1 MTALIAAGATV
12 TATSVTA
19 SAVTTSDWPAYL
31 GGQAHSSYNATQTT
45 VTPAN
50 AATLV
55 RKWQFA
61 GDRPTVAG
69 QPAATFISSPVVA
82 DGAVFIGTNAGWFYK
97 LDETT
102 GAVLAKV
109 FIGYRPRLT
118 CSAAGFAATATVAA
132 DPSDGQDTVYV
143 AAPNGYL
150 YAFRAANLGV
160 RWRSAIA
167 YPSATVSDFYD
178 WSSPTVANGKIYVG
192 VSSECDNPLVRGGV
206 VGFDQA
212 TGHRFALFSTVS
224 NGTLGGSVWSSVAVD
239 TDGYVYATTGN
250 PQDGASQLHYSESI
264 VKLDGATLKPVAS
277 FTVPEAERTA
287 DGDFGGSP
295 TIFGPDVG
303 ACNKNGRY
311 YALNRS
317 TMQLVWEQRMGAA
330 SKSSTPAQCSSAAV
344 YDGKYLYFAGPAAT
358 IKGVAY
364 RGTIRRI
371 NPVTGNFLWQTG
383 LPNGVIGP
391 ASMDGGG
398 VIAVGTYDN
407 SATPNATYLVNAAN
421 GAMLRTL
428 VPGADFAQTAFAD
441 GWLFAAE
448 GTSLSAWGP

>member
-1 MTALIAAGATV
+1 MIAAVTAGATLA
-12 TATSVTA
+12 ATSVTA
-19 SAVTTSDWPAYL
+19 SAVTASDWPAYL
-31 GGQAHSSYNATQTT
+31 GGAAHSSYNPTQTA

-50 AATLV
+50 AAALV
-55 RKWQFA
+55 REWQFT
-61 GDRPTVAG
+61 GDPPTVAG

-97 LDETT
+97 IDETT

-109 FIGYRPRLT
+109 FIGYRPELT

-150 YAFRAANLGV
+150 YAFRASNLGV
-160 RWRSAIA
+160 RWRAVIA

-212 TGHRFALFSTVS
+212 TGHRFAFFPAVS

-239 TDGYVYATTGN
+239 PDGYVYATTGN
-250 PQDGASQLHYSESI
+250 PQDGASQLYYSESI
-264 VKLDGATLKPVAS
+264 VKLDGATLKPVSS
-277 FTVPEAERTA
+277 FVVPEAERTA

-295 TIFGPDVG
+295 TIFGADVG

-330 SKSSTPAQCSSAAV
+330 SKSSTPASAV
-344 YDGKYLYFAGPAAT
+344 RRGIRREVPVLRLPAAS
-358 IKGVAY
+358 IKGVPY
-364 RGTIRRI
+364 LGTIRRI
-371 NPVTGNFLWQTG
+371 NPVTGAFQWQTG

-391 ASMDGGG
+391 VSLDGGG

-407 SATPNATYLVNAAN
+407 STTPNATYLVNAAT
-421 GAMLRTL
+421 GAILRTL
-428 VPGADFAQTAFAD
+428 VAGADFAQTAFAD
-441 GWLFAAE
+441 GWLFTAE
-448 GTSLSAWGP
+448 GKTLSAWGP